1 MMDTK
6 LSLREISGRRRCPM
20 ARKRKRYTS
29 EFKIEALRLVK
40 ESGKPV
46 MQIAR
51 ELGIQADLL
60 HSWKRQAEKAAAAKE
75 DAFPG
80 NGKLS
85 AEAAENQRL
94 RRELERV
101 TQERD
106 FLKKAAAYFAQQ

>member
-1 MMDTK
+1 MT
-6 LSLREISGRRRCPM
+6 
-20 ARKRKRYTS
+20 RKRKRYTS
-29 EFKIEALRLVK
+29 EFKIEALRLMR

-60 HSWKRQAEKAAAAKE
+60 HSWKRQAEKAAEGK

-80 NGKLS
+80 NGVVTG
-85 AEAAENQRL
+85 EAAENQRL

-106 FLKKAAAYFAQQ
+106 FLKKAAAYFAQE

>member
-1 MMDTK
+1 MTK
-6 LSLREISGRRRCPM
+6 R
-20 ARKRKRYTS
+20 RKRYTS
-29 EFKIEALRLVK
+29 EFKIEALRLLR

-51 ELGIQADLL
+51 ELGLQADTL
-60 HSWKRQAEKAAAAKE
+60 HSWKRQAEKAAEEK

-85 AEAAENQRL
+85 GEAAENERL

-106 FLKKAAAYFAQQ
+106 FLKKAAAYFAQEPK

>member
-1 MMDTK
+1 MT
-6 LSLREISGRRRCPM
+6 
-20 ARKRKRYTS
+20 RKRKRYTS
-29 EFKIEALRLVK
+29 EFKLEALRLVG

-46 MQIAR
+46 RQIAR

-60 HSWKRQAEKAAAAKE
+60 HSWKRQAEKSAEAK

-80 NGKLS
+80 QGAVS
-85 AEAAENQRL
+85 GEAAENQRL

-106 FLKKAAAYFAQQ
+106 FLKKAAAYFAQESQ